1 MAKKENNKR
10 SYDLNRKW
18 QERKK
23 KRNAEKGKQK
33 FVVGIDHS
41 DSVTIQKSWIR
52 EN

>member
-23 KRNAEKGKQK
+23 KRNSVKKQLWN
-33 FVVGIDHS
+33 
-41 DSVTIQKSWIR
+41 DSTKQWDKVIVDSH
-52 EN
+52 E